1 MLVPSILGESLL
13 DDMMDD
19 MDELDRIANEEEREE
34 NKMNRR
40 VFGRHGRNLMKT
52 DVRETDH
59 SYELEMDLPGFSKD
73 EVTISL
79 ENGNL
84 TIHAEKSSDNK
95 DKADEAEKNGRYI
108 RRERFMGA
116 CERTFYVGEDVKNS
130 DIHAKFEHGILKIS
144 IPKMDQKK
152 IESQNTI
159 AIE

>member
-1 MLVPSILGESLL
+1 MLVPSIFGESLL
-13 DDMMDD
+13 DDMMED
-19 MDELDRIANEEEREE
+19 MDEMDRFATEEEREE
-34 NKMNRR
+34 NRMNHK

-59 SYELEMDLPGFSKD
+59 TYELEMDLPGLTKD

-84 TIHAEKSSDNK
+84 TIHAEKSHDN
-95 DKADEAEKNGRYI
+95 DQKADEAEKNGRYI
-108 RRERFMGA
+108 RRERYTGA
-116 CERTFYVGEDVKNS
+116 CERSFYVGENVKNS

-144 IPKMDQKK
+144 IPKVDEKAV
-152 IESQNTI
+152 EAQNTI